1 MKWQY
6 RLSCVLAAGL
16 LLVFPELG
24 LAHGGGGG
32 GHGGGGGGGGHGFG
46 GGGFGGHGFGRGGF
60 GGHGFRSSFA
70 GLSGRGLRPGFS
82 GTRFADRGFFDR
94 GDRGRFGRFDGGG
107 RFGRFDRGDRFGRFD
122 RDDRFFFRRNFFV
135 GFDFAAFGFPG
146 WWDWGYP
153 YDYGYYPYGN
163 AYYGDNASYGDA
175 STFDYKYWNNLAV
188 SVQSE
193 LSRSGYYTGQID
205 GVIGSGSR
213 QAIREF
219 QTKQGLP
226 VTGRIDPKLLDSL
239 GIDYKR
245 GQS

>member
-6 RLSCVLAAGL
+6 CWSCILAAGL

-32 GHGGGGGGGGHGFG
+32 GHGGGGGGHGFG
-46 GGGFGGHGFGRGGF
+46 GGGFGRHGFAGGF

-70 GLSGRGLRPGFS
+70 GPGGRGFRPGFS
-82 GTRFADRGFFDR
+82 GARGFADRGFFDR
-94 GDRGRFGRFDGGG
+94 GDRG

-153 YDYGYYPYGN
+153 YDYGYYPYGY
-163 AYYGDNASYGDA
+163 AYGDDASYADA
-175 STFDYKYWNNLAV
+175 STFDYKYWKNLAV

-219 QTKQGLP
+219 
-226 VTGRIDPKLLDSL
+226 
-239 GIDYKR
+239 
-245 GQS
+245 

>member
-1 MKWQY
+1 MRWRY
-6 RLSCVLAAGL
+6 GLSCVLAAGL
-16 LLVFPELG
+16 LLVLPELA

-32 GHGGGGGGGGHGFG
+32 GHGGGGGGGGHGG
-46 GGGFGGHGFGRGGF
+46 GGGGHGFGRGGF

-82 GTRFADRGFFDR
+82 GPRGFADRGFFDR
-94 GDRGRFGRFDGGG
+94 GDRGRFGSFDHGA
-107 RFGRFDRGDRFGRFD
+107 RFGRFD
-122 RDDRFFFRRNFFV
+122 RDDRFFFRHHFFV

-153 YDYGYYPYGN
+153 YDYGDYPYGN
-163 AYYGDNASYGDA
+163 AYYGDDASYGDA

-205 GVIGSGSR
+205 GVIGSGTR

-219 QTKQGLP
+219 QTKHGLP
-226 VTGRIDPKLLDSL
+226 VTGRINPKLLDTL
-239 GIDYKR
+239 GIGYNR
-245 GQS
+245 RQS

>member
-1 MKWQY
+1 MRWRY
-6 RLSCVLAAGL
+6 GLSCVLAAGL

-32 GHGGGGGGGGHGFG
+32 GRGGGGGGHGFVGGGLGGHGFG
-46 GGGFGGHGFGRGGF
+46 GGGFGGHGFRA
-60 GGHGFRSSFA
+60 SFT
-70 GLSGRGLRPGFS
+70 GLSGRG
-82 GTRFADRGFFDR
+82 RGFFDR
-94 GDRGRFGRFDGGG
+94 GDRGRF
-107 RFGRFDRGDRFGRFD
+107 DRGVHSGRFD

-146 WWDWGYP
+146 WWDGGYP
-153 YDYGYYPYGN
+153 YDYGYYPYGS
-163 AYYGDNASYGDA
+163 AYYGDDASYGDA

-219 QTKQGLP
+219 RTKHGLP

-239 GIDYKR
+239 GIGYNR
-245 GQS
+245 RQS

>member
-6 RLSCVLAAGL
+6 RLSCILTAGL
-16 LLVFPELG
+16 FLVFPELG

-46 GGGFGGHGFGRGGF
+46 GRGLGGHGFGRGGF
-60 GGHGFRSSFA
+60 GGHAFRSSFA
-70 GLSGRGLRPGFS
+70 GLGGRGFRAGFI
-82 GTRFADRGFFDR
+82 GARGFTDRGFFDH
-94 GDRGRFGRFDGGG
+94 GDRGRFDGG
-107 RFGRFDRGDRFGRFD
+107 GRFDRGDRFGRFD

-146 WWDWGYP
+146 WWPWGYP
-153 YDYGYYPYGN
+153 YDYGYYPDGY
-163 AYYGDNASYGDA
+163 AYYGDDASYADA

-193 LSRSGYYTGQID
+193 LARSGYYTGQID

-219 QTKQGLP
+219 QAKQGLP

-239 GIDYKR
+239 GIAYKR
-245 GQS
+245 AQS